1 MASAYLSQL
10 RNRTIIALGGE
21 EATAFLQRL
30 LTVDMNAITHDHAGY
45 GALLTPQGKILFD
58 VFILKTQNR
67 ILLDCAR
74 RHKNDV
80 VKRLSLYKLRTK
92 VEIEDRG
99 DDNTV
104 AALWGDGVAPKMAE
118 KTGAMNRIGP
128 IWAYRDPRSLDAG
141 IRFVVPRGG
150 IDRLADT
157 FTAESTDESAYK
169 RHRIM
174 LGLADI
180 GEDTDCATLFPHEAN
195 FDQFGGVDFA
205 KGCYVGQEVVS
216 RMQHRATIRKRIV
229 PVSSDETIPPH
240 DSDITASGNSVG
252 RMLCA
257 VEGNGLALLRL
268 DRVAKACKAG
278 ESLTIQNTIVKIK
291 RPAWAHFA
299 LPGVTPS

>member
-30 LTVDMNAITHDHAGY
+30 LTVDMNAITHDHVGY

-80 VKRLSLYKLRTK
+80 IKRLSLYKLRAK
-92 VEIEDRG
+92 VEIEDRS
-99 DDNTV
+99 DDDAV
-104 AALWGDGVAPKMAE
+104 AALWGDGGTLKMAE
-118 KTGAMNRIGP
+118 KTGAMSQIGP
-128 IWAYRDPRSLDAG
+128 IWTYRDPRSLDAG

-157 FTAESTDESAYK
+157 FTAEFADESTYK
-169 RHRIM
+169 HHRIT
-174 LGLADI
+174 LGLADM
-180 GEDTDCATLFPHEAN
+180 GEDVDRATLFPHEAN
-195 FDQFGGVDFA
+195 FDQFGGVDFT
-205 KGCYVGQEVVS
+205 KGCYIGQEVVS

-229 PVSSDETIPPH
+229 PVRFDGMVPAD
-240 DSDITASGNSVG
+240 DSDIAAGGTIVG
-252 RMLCA
+252 QLLCA
-257 VEGNGLALLRL
+257 VESHGLALLRL
-268 DRVAKACKAG
+268 DRVAKAFAAS
-278 ESLTIQNTIVKIK
+278 ESLTIQNTVLKMK
-291 RPAWAHFA
+291 RPTWAHFA
-299 LPGVTPS
+299 IPGVTPS